1 MKPTLYGF
9 DSGGERRSMQPVPT
23 QPTLCRAC
31 GSPLE
36 PLRRYAGLCRA
47 CVMAIRRPVLKPTA
61 RIGTQLRVLEHGHRV
76 QPDGRRVRYVLVE
89 CKCGRRRTLRWSRWK
104 HDPPRCCNRCR
115 LADIDLR
122 GFEAEYAR

>member
-1 MKPTLYGF
+1 
-9 DSGGERRSMQPVPT
+9 
-23 QPTLCRAC
+23 
-31 GSPLE
+31 
-36 PLRRYAGLCRA
+36 
-47 CVMAIRRPVLKPTA
+47 MAIRRPVLKPTA